1 MLAKPHWTPILAE
14 GRGSIWTF
22 GDSGPLP
29 QYYNW
34 QHEVPPKDFYD
45 PSGVPA
51 GDVMGIFTFKQAHVH
66 SESYTNDSHHPGEI
80 GARWSW
86 AWVDDNGLPLT
97 TKPPH
102 GFYTADMYWGLDDFG
117 TNGTNWT
124 ASFRFPDGTTF
135 DSTALQSNAC
145 TDNLRRSQC
154 IRCGTPK

>member
-1 MLAKPHWTPILAE
+1 MRGYAAPACTFLFRNVEVSNITIVGLSILCLAMHCLFLGQLRHACVYAKPHWTPILAE
-14 GRGSIWTF
+14 GRGSVWTF

-34 QHEVPPKDFYD
+34 QHQVPPKDFYD

-97 TKPPH
+97 SRAPH
-102 GFYTADMYWGLDDFG
+102 RYTYAAR
-117 TNGTNWT
+117 T
-124 ASFRFPDGTTF
+124 
-135 DSTALQSNAC
+135 C
-145 TDNLRRSQC
+145 T
-154 IRCGTPK
+154 GA